1 MHRELQFRNYSPR
14 TIQSYLTAL
23 SVLSKHFST
32 SPENVNSEQLK
43 DYLQHKADQK
53 IASPSTINQIISAY
67 KILQV
72 DILGKDWASFRIKR
86 ARINKRLPIV
96 LSREEISQILDV
108 TRNLKHRSILTMTY
122 SAGLRLNEVRHLKI
136 SDIDSDRMQIRV
148 EQGKGKKDRYTILAR
163 STLELLR
170 EYYRKHHPKDYL
182 FPGYP
187 PQNPIS
193 ESTIQVI
200 FKKAMHQTGI
210 SKKAYFHCLRHSFAT
225 HLLEQ
230 GTNIRII
237 QQLMGHA
244 SIKTTMIYL
253 HVAVVDAVSVTS
265 PGDTLNLE
273 NDEKLQ

>member
-1 MHRELQFRNYSPR
+1 M
-14 TIQSYLTAL
+14 TAL
-23 SVLSKHFST
+23 SVLSKHFRT
-32 SPENVNSEQLK
+32 SPENINSEQLK

-108 TRNLKHRSILTMTY
+108 TRNLKHRSILIMTY

-136 SDIDSDRMQIRV
+136 CDIDSDRMQIRV
-148 EQGKGKKDRYTILAR
+148 EQGKGKKDRYTLLAK
-163 STLELLR
+163 SSLDLLR
-170 EYYRKHHPKDYL
+170 QYYKKYHPKDYL
-182 FPGYP
+182 FPGRP
-187 PQNPIS
+187 TQNPIS
-193 ESTIQVI
+193 ETTIQVI
-200 FKKAMHQTGI
+200 FKKAIHQAGI

-244 SIKTTMIYL
+244 SIRTTMIYL

-265 PGDTLNLE
+265 PGDTLNPE